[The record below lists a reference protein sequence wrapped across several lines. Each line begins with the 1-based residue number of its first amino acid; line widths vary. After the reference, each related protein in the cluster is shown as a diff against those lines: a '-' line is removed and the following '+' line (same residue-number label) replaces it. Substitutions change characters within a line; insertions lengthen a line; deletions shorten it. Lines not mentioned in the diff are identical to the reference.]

1 MITISYLIGKGFK
14 MEIELSNEMWQKIN
28 SGNVKAKDFVEY
40 VLENTFLHF
49 KIKDI
54 KGDLTKENVYSQLSL
69 KQLYNDEE
77 QNVKKAYLKDN
88 MLVLEF

>member
-1 MITISYLIGKGFK
+1 

-49 KIKDI
+49 KIRDI
-54 KGDLTKENVYSQLSL
+54 KGSLTKENVYSQLSL
-69 KQLYNDEE
+69 KQIYNDKEE
-77 QNVKKAYLKDN
+77 NVKKAYLKDN